1 MEDDETTKPS
11 AATEAV
17 AAGAGADPDPD
28 PDPIVASYGV
38 YANPSLPA
46 SRQLLILQHP
56 NRKLASSSLSPDLA
70 VAEVRLKP
78 RTGMV
83 EVDVPLSHAHADY
96 DREKGLRWGGA
107 LQRSA
112 AAKGGGSH
120 GLAGGFGVGVPPAR
134 GKNPGGKR
142 GLNEEDLDMDM
153 LADWSEAVRQDKVLR
168 TQTLGGQYPLEAE
181 SNCRW
186 MVGVFQGD
194 QLHLTPATSLIH
206 LRPQLHHL
214 DAYAEQDRLSRLRET
229 GAPAAASSSSSG
241 AAGKDGA
248 AAAPARAITMTIKSA
263 STNEIAQETMADR
276 LRAVQTEPWSR
287 LKYEHEESDRAWDM
301 FSSHLLYKAP
311 PPASGSAKDVKD
323 SGIDVKGKG
332 KENDGPEDQLE
343 KHAPR
348 LRGGWSADEFLRA
361 VSGRLEDG
369 DGNRGADEGV
379 QAKKEDGGAAAGTS
393 RAPGKA
399 PAAPATAAK
408 RTGGKGK
415 SVAFKSAAMEID

>member
-1 MEDDETTKPS
+1 MEDDDITTKSS
-11 AATEAV
+11 ATQPAAV
-17 AAGAGADPDPD
+17 AADAGADSSD

-38 YANPSLPA
+38 YVNPSLPA

-56 NRKLASSSLSPDLA
+56 NKKLASSSSVDLA
-70 VAEVRLKP
+70 VTEVRLKP

-96 DREKGLRWGGA
+96 DREKGLRWGSA

-120 GLAGGFGVGVPPAR
+120 GLAGGFGVGVPPGR
-134 GKNPGGKR
+134 GKNAGGKK

-153 LADWSEAVRQDKVLR
+153 LSDWSEAVRQDKVLR

-214 DAYAEQDRLSRLRET
+214 DAYAEQDRLSRPREA
-229 GAPAAASSSSSG
+229 GASAAASAPG

-248 AAAPARAITMTIKSA
+248 TPAPARAITMTIKSA

-311 PPASGSAKDVKD
+311 APASGSAKDIKD
-323 SGIDVKGKG
+323 SSSEAKGKG
-332 KENDGPEDQLE
+332 KAKDGSDDQLE
-343 KHAPR
+343 ERAPR

-369 DGNRGADEGV
+369 EGNQGADEV
-379 QAKKEDGGAAAGTS
+379 AQAKKEDGGAAAGAS
-393 RAPGKA
+393 KAPGKA
-399 PAAPATAAK
+399 PAALATAAK
-408 RTGGKGK
+408 RAGGKGK
-415 SVAFKSAAMEID
+415 SVAFKGTAMEID